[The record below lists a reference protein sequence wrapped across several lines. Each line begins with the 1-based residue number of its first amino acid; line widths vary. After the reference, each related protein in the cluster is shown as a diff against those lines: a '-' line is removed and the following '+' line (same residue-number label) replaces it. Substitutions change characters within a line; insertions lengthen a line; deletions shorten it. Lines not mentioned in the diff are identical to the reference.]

1 MSIISLHPVRERDH
15 VPSAS
20 VAFAVSTSAP
30 AAAAPC
36 AGCQCA
42 PMTCDSGCGHNCC
55 CPDSYP
61 LPAAASVD
69 ELLDADRFAERIL
82 FALGERFGAALL
94 QRAEIHVGLSD
105 DRLAELAGR
114 ADYSRTAARP

>member
-1 MSIISLHPVRERDH
+1 MPILRHPVHREH
-15 VPSAS
+15 GQASAPLA
-20 VAFAVSTSAP
+20 VFAVPTSAP

-42 PMTCDSGCGHNCC
+42 PMTCESGCGHNCC

-61 LPAAASVD
+61 LPAAAAVD

-82 FALGERFGAALL
+82 VALGERFGAALL
-94 QRAEIHVGLSD
+94 QRMEIHVGLSD

-114 ADYSRTAARP
+114 ADYSRTAVRP